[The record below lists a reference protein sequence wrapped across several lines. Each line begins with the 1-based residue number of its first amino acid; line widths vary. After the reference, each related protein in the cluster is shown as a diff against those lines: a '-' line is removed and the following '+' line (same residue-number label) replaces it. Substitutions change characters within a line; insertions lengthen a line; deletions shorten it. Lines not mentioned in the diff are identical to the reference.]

1 MILLTK
7 VEVIR
12 TNADDNNIT
21 INDPHIIQVDEW
33 SVITIEGKQQ
43 YSLVYIDGPGYM
55 TFQEQAVDIGRMVEA
70 AKEGEAL

>member
-7 VEVIR
+7 VDVSNTPTEDPGIR
-12 TNADDNNIT
+12 IDG
-21 INDPHIIQVDEW
+21 HKLMQVDEY
-33 SVITIEGKQQ
+33 SIITIEGKEQ

-70 AKEGEAL
+70 AKENEAL